1 MIYLDNS
8 ATTHHKPRAVVDSVC
23 NYIKYYTSNSGR
35 GSHKLSNYSG
45 EMVFSCRELIAT
57 LFNIDDPSLIAFTT
71 NTTTAINFAVHGI
84 LNKDSHVV
92 ISGME
97 HNSVL
102 RPVVD
107 IGCDYSVAKADHT
120 GFVSAQSVENAITPG
135 TKLIIINHASNIV
148 GTINP
153 IKEIGEVAKKH
164 NIPLMVDCAQTA
176 GVVDIDVK
184 RDNISVLAFAGHKLL
199 YGPTG
204 TAGLYVSKNIKL
216 KPIIQGG
223 TGTMSES
230 YLQPEIM
237 PDMLESGTL
246 NLVGIAGL
254 KEGVR
259 FVLQNGVYN
268 LFNYEKGLI
277 TELRRGL
284 SGIDRIKL
292 YGNHR
297 SVGVLGFVVDGID
310 SVTMSSLLDEKFDI
324 ASRGGLHC
332 AILAH
337 NSIGTTDTGL
347 VRLSVS
353 RFNTIDEI
361 EKVVGAIKRIL

>member
-8 ATTHHKPRAVVDSVC
+8 ATTHHKPRAVTDAVYD
-23 NYIKYYTSNSGR
+23 YIKNFSSNSGR

-45 EMVFSCRELIAT
+45 EMVYSCRELIAT
-57 LFNIDDPSLIAFTT
+57 LFNIDDPSLIAFTP
-71 NTTTAINFAVHGI
+71 NTTTAINFAIHGL

-92 ISGME
+92 IGGME

-107 IGCDYSVAKADHT
+107 VGCNYSVAKADHT
-120 GFVSAQSVENAITPG
+120 GLVSAKSVENAITPK
-135 TKLIIINHASNIV
+135 TSLIVINHASNIV

-153 IKEIGEVAKKH
+153 IEEIGKVAKKH
-164 NIPLMVDCAQTA
+164 NVPFMVDCAQTA

-204 TAGLYVSKNIKL
+204 TAGLYVSKNITL

-230 YLQPEIM
+230 YLQPTFM

-268 LFNYEKGLI
+268 LFNYEKGLVR
-277 TELRRGL
+277 ELKRGL
-284 SGIDRIKL
+284 SGINRIKI
-292 YGNHR
+292 YGNEH
-297 SVGVLGFVVDGID
+297 SVGVVGFVVDGTD
-310 SVTMSSLLDEKFDI
+310 SVTVSSLLDEQFDI

-332 AILAH
+332 AVLAH
-337 NSIGTTDTGL
+337 NSLGTTDTGL

-353 RFNTIDEI
+353 RFNTIEEI
-361 EKVVGAIKRIL
+361 EKTVDAIKRVL

>member
-332 AILAH
+332 AVLAH
-337 NSIGTTDTGL
+337 NSLGTTDTGL

-353 RFNTIDEI
+353 RFNTMEEI
-361 EKVVGAIKRIL
+361 EKTVDAIKRIL